1 MAFFSE
7 DFNNHNL
14 IWTGS
19 SDWWMVVVRGG
30 DWPDRAVGGVSGVLK
45 LKPMPP
51 LTVADLH
58 SLQCLCRKYQPKET
72 IQNGANY

>member
-19 SDWWMVVVRGG
+19 SDWWMVVRLKMVDSQDIKASPARPLQNIAQILERGG
-30 DWPDRAVGGVSGVLK
+30 
-45 LKPMPP
+45 
-51 LTVADLH
+51 
-58 SLQCLCRKYQPKET
+58 
-72 IQNGANY
+72 II